1 MTLAELEPGDKG
13 VITKVRGR
21 GAFRKRILEMGF
33 VSGKEVSVIQRAP
46 LMDPVEYNIMSY
58 NVSLRNSEAKLI
70 EILTEKES
78 SKKENDLPELQTG
91 SRIGN
96 LFTATAQ
103 QKKKTINVAFVG
115 NPNSGKTTLFNH
127 ASGLREHVGNYSG
140 VTVEAKEARFRKGDY
155 IFNVTDLPGTYSI
168 TAYSPEELFVR
179 DYIIDNV
186 PDVVVNIIDGSNL
199 ERNLFLTTQL
209 IDMDIKLVVAL
220 NMHDELI
227 ASGNQLDHEQLGLL
241 LGVPFVPTVGSKG
254 KGVNDLLQEI
264 IEVYEDRDTTHRHIH
279 INYGNVIEPGIN
291 RLQNLIYKSGVNGL
305 INRVSS
311 RFLAIKLL
319 EKDRATEVAL
329 EKSGNFSEIMDA
341 TDQEISRIE
350 GIYNQDTESIIADA
364 KYGFIAGALKE
375 TFQLNPV
382 MQRKTS
388 EVIDTIVTHK
398 VWGIPIFIFLMWLTF
413 YGTFKLGEYP
423 MQWIEKLVE
432 YTSSLFAVLMP
443 DGILKDLIIQG
454 IIGGVGGVI
463 IFLPNILLLYL
474 FISLMEDTGY
484 MARAVFIMDKVMHK
498 IGLHG
503 KSFIPLVMGFGCNV
517 PAILSTR
524 IIESKR
530 DRIITMLINP
540 FMSCSARLPVY
551 ILFISAF
558 FVNYQGTILFSMYAI
573 GVLLAIF
580 SSLLFKKTIFKK
592 ADIPFVMELPPYR
605 TPTMRS
611 VIKHMWNRAEHY
623 LKKMGG
629 VILVASI
636 IIWALGYFPRATKTD
651 YIYNNK
657 VANIRNQYAKM
668 IMQTRQPEH
677 VIKELKTKQD
687 EELSRVEHEKESNR
701 QLNSYI
707 GRIGK
712 FIEPAMRPLGFD
724 WKMSVA
730 VITGVAAKEITVGTM
745 GVLYQAHDDD
755 DGQSS
760 LITKLRQ
767 QTYQSGP
774 KKGEAVFSPLVA
786 FSFMLFILIYF
797 PCIAVVA
804 AIRRESGA
812 AKWAVFI
819 VVYTTGLAYIAS
831 LLTYQIGSI
840 FF

>member
-1 MTLAELEPGDKG
+1 MTLADLAPGDKG

-33 VSGKEVSVIQRAP
+33 VSGKEVSVVQRAP
-46 LMDPVEYNIMSY
+46 LMDPVEYNVMSY
-58 NVSLRNSEAKLI
+58 NVSLRNSEARLI
-70 EILTEKES
+70 EILSES
-78 SKKENDLPELQTG
+78 ETIDLHPVKDTG
-91 SRIGN
+91 SRIGS
-96 LFTATAQ
+96 LFNATAQ

-115 NPNSGKTTLFNH
+115 NPNSGKTTLFNY

-140 VTVEAKEARFRKGDY
+140 VTVDAKEARFKKDDY
-155 IFNVTDLPGTYSI
+155 QFIVTDLPGTYSI

-179 DYIIDNV
+179 DFIIDSV
-186 PDVVVNIIDGSNL
+186 PDVVVNILDSSNL

-209 IDMDIKLVVAL
+209 IDMDIKMVGVL
-220 NMHDELI
+220 NMHDELEQ
-227 ASGNQLDHEQLGLL
+227 SGNTLDHEKLGML

-254 KGVNDLLQEI
+254 KGVNELLQKI
-264 IEVYEDRDTTHRHIH
+264 IDIYEDRDTTYRHIH
-279 INYGNVIEPGIN
+279 IYYGRIIEPAIN
-291 RLQNLIYKSGVNGL
+291 RIQDILYKSGSKD
-305 INRVSS
+305 ITHRVSS

-329 EKSGNFSEIMDA
+329 EKSDNYTELMKVVDEEI
-341 TDQEISRIE
+341 TSIE
-350 GIYNQDTESIIADA
+350 AASNQDTESLIADS

-375 TFQLNPV
+375 TFQLSPV
-382 MQRKTS
+382 LQRKNS

-423 MQWIEKLVE
+423 MHWIESLVRLISIE
-432 YTSSLFAVLMP
+432 LSSILPEGMLQDLF
-443 DGILKDLIIQG
+443 IQG

-524 IIESKR
+524 IIESRR
-530 DRIITMLINP
+530 DRLITMLINP

-558 FVNYQGTILFSMYAI
+558 FVNYQGTILFGMYGIGIALAI
-573 GVLLAIF
+573 G

-605 TPTMRS
+605 TPTLRT
-611 VIKHMWNRAEHY
+611 ILRHMWNRAEQY
-623 LKKMGG
+623 LKKIGG
-629 VILVASI
+629 VILIASI
-636 IIWALGYFPRATKTD
+636 IIWALGYFPRHTSED
-651 YIYNNK
+651 NIYNNK
-657 VANIRNQYAKM
+657 IADIRSQYATM
-668 IMQTRQPEH
+668 IFQTQQ
-677 VIKELKTKQD
+677 TKQVIND
-687 EELSRVEHEKESNR
+687 LKMKQNEEVRVVEHELESHR
-701 QLNSYI
+701 QMNSYI
-707 GRIGK
+707 GRLGRL
-712 FIEPAMRPLGFD
+712 IEPVMRPLGFD

-730 VITGVAAKEITVGTM
+730 VLTGVAAKEVTVGTL
-745 GVLYQAHDDD
+745 GVLYQADTDQD
-755 DGQSS
+755 AGQTS

-767 QTYQSGP
+767 QVHTNGP
-774 KKGEAVFSPLVA
+774 EKGEPVFTPLVA

-797 PCIAVVA
+797 PCVAVVA

-819 VVYTTGLAYIAS
+819 VVYTTTLAYLAS
-831 LLTYQIGSI
+831 LLTFQIGSLLAG
-840 FF
+840 

>member
-1 MTLAELEPGDKG
+1 MTLAELEPGEKG
-13 VITKVRGR
+13 IITKIKGR

-33 VSGKEVSVIQRAP
+33 ISGKEVNVIQRAP
-46 LMDPVEYNIMSY
+46 LMDPVEYNVMSY
-58 NVSLRNSEAKLI
+58 NVSLRNSEARLI
-70 EILTEKES
+70 EVLTEEES
-78 SKKENDLPELQTG
+78 KQREHEFNDLKTG

-96 LFTATAQ
+96 LFNAAAQ

-140 VTVEAKEARFRKGDY
+140 VTVDAKEARFRKGDY

-179 DYIIDNV
+179 DYIIDSV

-220 NMHDELI
+220 NMHDELL
-227 ASGNQLDHEQLGLL
+227 ASGNTLDHNALGML

-254 KGVNDLLQEI
+254 RGVNDLLQKI
-264 IEVYEDRDTTHRHIH
+264 IDVYEDRDTTHRHIH
-279 INYGNVIEPGIN
+279 ISYGNVIEPAIN
-291 RLQNLIYKSGVNGL
+291 RIQDLIYKKGANGL
-305 INRVSS
+305 TNRISS

-329 EKSGNFSEIMDA
+329 EQISNFNEIIDA
-341 TDQEISRIE
+341 TDQEITRIE
-350 GIYNQDTESIIADA
+350 NTFNQDTESLIADA

-375 TFQLNPV
+375 TFHLNPV
-382 MQRKTS
+382 LQRKTS

-423 MQWIEKLVE
+423 MQWIESLVE
-432 YTSSLFAVLMP
+432 LVSGLFSIFMA

-474 FISLMEDTGY
+474 FISLMEDSGY

-530 DRIITMLINP
+530 DRLITMLINP

-551 ILFISAF
+551 ILLISAF

-573 GVLLAIF
+573 GVLLAIG
-580 SSLLFKKTIFKK
+580 SSLLFKKTLFKK
-592 ADIPFVMELPPYR
+592 VDVPFVMELPPYR
-605 TPTMRS
+605 TPTIRS
-611 VIKHMWNRAEHY
+611 LIKHMWNRAEQY

-636 IIWALGYFPRATKTD
+636 IIWALGYFPRHTDKD
-651 YIYNNK
+651 YIYKNK
-657 VANIRNQYAKM
+657 IADIRAQYATM
-668 IMQTRQPEH
+668 ILKTQQPED
-677 VIKELKTKQD
+677 VVKALKQNEND
-687 EELSRVEHEKESNR
+687 EVLRVEYEQESNR
-701 QLNSYI
+701 QMNSYI

-730 VITGVAAKEITVGTM
+730 VVTGVAAKEITVGTM
-745 GVLYQAHDDD
+745 GVLYQADTDEAS
-755 DGQSS
+755 QSS
-760 LITKLRQ
+760 LINKLRQ
-767 QTYQSGP
+767 QTYQDGHKAGQP
-774 KKGEAVFSPLVA
+774 VFTPLVA

-797 PCIAVVA
+797 PCIAVIA

-812 AKWAVFI
+812 AKWAAFI
-819 VVYTTGLAYIAS
+819 VVYTTGLAYLAS
-831 LLTYQIGSI
+831 LLTYQIGSLI
-840 FF
+840 L